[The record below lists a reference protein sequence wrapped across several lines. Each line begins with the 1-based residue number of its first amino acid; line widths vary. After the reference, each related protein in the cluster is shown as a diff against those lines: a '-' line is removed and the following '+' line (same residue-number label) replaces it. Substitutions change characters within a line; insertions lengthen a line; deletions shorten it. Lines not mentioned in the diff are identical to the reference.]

1 MRDENIPNR
10 THRTGYAG
18 GVGGERRR
26 ERVLVLDPERPH
38 VVQHIFQFVHPGSVD
53 IVEGYGGV
61 GTAVESLPETN
72 ESINDS
78 LFIGFLF

>member
-1 MRDENIPNR
+1 M
-10 THRTGYAG
+10 
-18 GVGGERRR
+18 
-26 ERVLVLDPERPH
+26 LDPERPH